1 MPNVQ
6 LWPVL
11 EALPRTSDPVPCLV
25 GGDWRPAQTGSS
37 FSLETLQQTLT
48 HNITGMTSF
57 NVLIC

>member
-11 EALPRTSDPVPCLV
+11 EALPRTSDPVPCFV
-25 GGDWRPAQTGSS
+25 GGDKVKQDLHSHWR
-37 FSLETLQQTLT
+37 LYNR

-57 NVLIC
+57 NVMLC